1 MLKTNVMFLFC
12 FILYF
17 IVFRRPRK
25 ADRTPLEDATGNL
38 KSSSD
43 LNLNSISTSVPIRTT
58 RASRLR
64 AAAANQSDSS
74 LSPRKSN
81 RSSSAQSLL
90 EENKNKSPKNSKIIE
105 RDKNKSSPNKKTSH
119 QKENQKSISPSCVSD
134 KEIGAI
140 RSKPKHSISK
150 NILEKDKLNLL
161 VSSSKVNNVD
171 ETNGLKIENT
181 ENTVIES
188 NESKNSD
195 IESKDNTSVDLR
207 VHGEEILNE
216 ILLDKSISLS
226 LEKEKFEDLFNRCVI
241 EDEKE
246 EDFSQL
252 NNTNNYSDSNHT
264 NVLNISHKS
273 NIPIIQ
279 EPVVKKIDVIVKL
292 EDSVVVPMGVKD
304 EVGGLLGAVCV
315 RKVERFSEL
324 LSNLCSPCEADVL
337 FEDIL
342 VENGID
348 SSGESVSKTLQ
359 PFAKKRLNYL
369 ELLSFLQ
376 LYTGPVKA
384 GLQFKLDEI
393 ID

>member
-1 MLKTNVMFLFC
+1 MSQSQDEARAARIQKYKEERRKQLTARTATLFSENVTQ
-12 FILYF
+12 
-17 IVFRRPRK
+17 RRPRK

-58 RASRLR
+58 RTSRLR

-74 LSPRKSN
+74 PSPRKSN

-119 QKENQKSISPSCVSD
+119 QKENQKSISSSCVSD

-171 ETNGLKIENT
+171 KTNGLKNENT
-181 ENTVIES
+181 HNAVIED
-188 NESKNSD
+188 NESNNTD
-195 IESKDNTSVDLR
+195 IESKENTSVHLR
-207 VHGEEILNE
+207 VNDEEILNE
-216 ILLDKSISLS
+216 ILLDKSISPS
-226 LEKEKFEDLFNRCVI
+226 LEKEKFEDLFNRCVM
-241 EDEKE
+241 EDEKDQ
-246 EDFSQL
+246 DFSPL
-252 NNTNNYSDSNHT
+252 NYTDNYSESNYS

-292 EDSVVVPMGVKD
+292 EDSVVVPIGVKD

-348 SSGESVSKTLQ
+348 SSGES
-359 PFAKKRLNYL
+359 
-369 ELLSFLQ
+369 
-376 LYTGPVKA
+376 
-384 GLQFKLDEI
+384 
-393 ID
+393 